1 MSTVQLSSG
10 KTVEFGCVQVR
21 EFLENIAILSEAERS
36 QFVSVCMVRSFE
48 SEQLRCTRQPEF
60 IKI

>member
-1 MSTVQLSSG
+1 LRSG
-10 KTVEFGCVQVR
+10 QRVFR
-21 EFLENIAILSEAERS
+21 NIAILSEAERS

-48 SEQLRCTRQPEF
+48 PEQLRCTRQPEF